1 VTRTLL
7 PLIAITTALAVA
19 GCGGGDGGGGG
30 GGGKATVLK
39 PDDVV
44 SMQNLRFKPDHVQ
57 VAVGQKV
64 TWRND
69 ENIGHDVKADSGAS
83 FSSETFNKDGTYSY
97 TPSEAGTIKYECTL
111 HPGMD
116 GTIDVVAK

>member
-1 VTRTLL
+1 MRPLL
-7 PLIAITTALAVA
+7 ALFAITTAFAVA
-19 GCGGGDGGGGG
+19 GCGGDDGGGGS
-30 GGGKATVLK
+30 ATVLK
-39 PDDVV
+39 AGDVV

-69 ENIGHDVKADSGAS
+69 ENIGHDVKADSGAR
-83 FSSETFNKDGTYSY
+83 FSSKTFDKDGTYSF
-97 TPSEAGTIKYECTL
+97 TPTTAGTIKYECTL